1 MFPSELDTGA
11 SLAFMNYIANYYNV
25 AYSGQNAHSQRSLW
39 ASFNGGINLGAW
51 QYRQLSNMTWD
62 NDKGNQWNN
71 IRSYL
76 QRPLPAIN
84 SQLMMGQLIT
94 SGRFSLD
101 SVITAL
107 VSRPMN
113 VCCRTPCAAM
123 RRLFA
128 AWPQQTPESR

>member
-1 MFPSELDTGA
+1 
-11 SLAFMNYIANYYNV
+11 MNYIANYYNV

-94 SGRFSLD
+94 SGRFFSGL
-101 SVITAL
+101 SYLAL

-123 RRLFA
+123 RRPFA
-128 AWPQQTPESR
+128 GWQQQTPESR